1 MANLFRPFSFL
12 APKYF
17 QMIFWLLVYLLT
29 LVPETQRGHI
39 LIYLRFYR
47 IHDIH
52 VYYNL
57 IWWKLSVLC
66 CVVCVCLFLFCP
78 MFFPV
83 SLCCLFSVA
92 PLVFASFYSQIST
105 STDIQRKHKL
115 LKWYTFYFWTLGWL
129 STCTYLFFS
138 NLQGQPFCNNNK
150 TNTCAIKIR
159 PNGLQ

>member
-1 MANLFRPFSFL
+1 MMIIPEACRFIKLDIYFSITITGWIPLRPVISVSRLTLFIRHSYSWNLQCLSNVLLKLRFSSLWYRWPWLILANLFRPFSFL

-39 LIYLRFYR
+39 LIYLRFYC

-66 CVVCVCLFLFCP
+66 SVVCVCVCFCFVQC
-78 MFFPV
+78 FFQC
-83 SLCCLFSVA
+83 LCV
-92 PLVFASFYSQIST
+92 V
-105 STDIQRKHKL
+105 
-115 LKWYTFYFWTLGWL
+115 
-129 STCTYLFFS
+129 
-138 NLQGQPFCNNNK
+138 
-150 TNTCAIKIR
+150 
-159 PNGLQ
+159 